1 MARGDA
7 DRDGRSQSQSDRVSG
22 LPAQQAHHLPG
33 DHAQVGGHLRERE
46 KTVAGLRLRA
56 VTKFSRPLVSSVLL
70 LKTSPSAEILL
81 TQLHKESRHL
91 FVNVSPGKC
100 VFDQSSPVSVTVLRD
115 TALDVLVVLV
125 GGTNQKIPHRKTQ
138 GVQDSSLHYP
148 RADWRSSCGDCKQ
161 DTEKRMGSRQ
171 QHYPAR
177 HPSIHPSPPR
187 TARLFFWTHHR
198 LQRVNEDEKYR
209 YTSGM
214 HPPPPH
220 PGEETSGGDEKEM
233 LFSPIPVSSNTSTTL
248 ERQYDET
255 KNQETRKE
263 TNADLERAEDPE
275 LALAEHDSANDA
287 NTGNTK
293 MDDEPNEVLRAI
305 RDLKTTMNDRFN
317 ILEESLSSTKAS
329 VADLSARTHEVEK
342 ASSDHEN
349 RLSLVE
355 TTLAAIRSENNLL
368 RQKVVDLEARS
379 RRQNIKI
386 VGLPEK
392 IENGCMED
400 FLSRFLPQLLGPD
413 HFDKPVMVDRAHR
426 LGVRAPEA
434 GGRPR
439 VTIARIHSCQT
450 KEKFCNLHARDF
462 PFATTINPSTSF
474 RIILRR

>member
-1 MARGDA
+1 MVSFWVYTIRSVTLFHRAVPIRSDAPLFLNTGGVREFRSCVDVKPRSSIFVCHLTCFSDALLSTFILVRTAVEKRESFQEQAVGRRLLTRVVANVLVWLSIIRGA
-7 DRDGRSQSQSDRVSG
+7 
-22 LPAQQAHHLPG
+22 A
-33 DHAQVGGHLRERE
+33 
-46 KTVAGLRLRA
+46 LRL
-56 VTKFSRPLVSSVLL
+56 
-70 LKTSPSAEILL
+70 
-81 TQLHKESRHL
+81 
-91 FVNVSPGKC
+91 
-100 VFDQSSPVSVTVLRD
+100 
-115 TALDVLVVLV
+115 
-125 GGTNQKIPHRKTQ
+125 
-138 GVQDSSLHYP
+138 DSNP
-148 RADWRSSCGDCKQ
+148 AR
-161 DTEKRMGSRQ
+161 SRQ
-171 QHYPAR
+171 AR
-177 HPSIHPSPPR
+177 NVGLGWVQTRSANMTRPKI
-187 TARLFFWTHHR
+187 
-198 LQRVNEDEKYR
+198 K
-209 YTSGM
+209 
-214 HPPPPH
+214 
-220 PGEETSGGDEKEM
+220 K
-233 LFSPIPVSSNTSTTL
+233 
-248 ERQYDET
+248 
-255 KNQETRKE
+255 QEKE

-386 VGLPEK
+386 
-392 IENGCMED
+392 
-400 FLSRFLPQLLGPD
+400 
-413 HFDKPVMVDRAHR
+413 PVMVDRAHR

-450 KEKFCNLHARDF
+450 KEKILQLARQGFPLRHNDKPVYIFPDYPAEITKQRQAFVDVRKRLEAGAHGVALSIRPDF
-462 PFATTINPSTSF
+462 ECH
-474 RIILRR
+474 